1 MRRSFGLSLLSFF
14 FFWLTVAGFANLVVA
29 TKYPSQFSGI
39 GLRPTVLAPLA
50 ALYGITAGAVTFA
63 AWTERQWLPQA
74 ILLWGGALFVY
85 LLAFQVMIGARGE
98 PLWLLV
104 MPYMVFAG
112 LTWIL
117 ARYATRKV
125 RRGAA

>member
-14 FFWLTVAGFANLVVA
+14 FFWLTVAGIANPVVA
-29 TKYPSQFSGI
+29 TKYPSRFSGI

-50 ALYGITAGAVTFA
+50 AIYAITAAAVTFA
-63 AWTERQWLPQA
+63 AWTERPWLPPA
-74 ILLWGGALFVY
+74 ISLWGATLLVY
-85 LLAFQVMIGARGE
+85 LLAFQVMIRAHGE
-98 PLWLLV
+98 PLWLLI
-104 MPYMVFAG
+104 MPYMFFAG